1 MSAARAVREAD
12 GSTLESPHLP
22 SPCRGSTDGQPEF
35 SGYRLGNL
43 VDIWVREFVLS
54 DAGETGARFAARL
67 QANSGAGSL
76 RALTNSSRGTFGNY
90 LARHPMATFVTSAE
104 RRAWNS
110 SDHCGRWKGTEAYRF
125 PWWVYKLKTVAEYGV
140 IARPALMRAFGAYF
154 RHHAC
159 AARVTDRAVAAR
171 ANHTW
176 MAVHVRLGDFATN
189 RGNKT
194 EWIEPGSMAAAAKAR
209 FVQVPDSIAIVGG
222 GRTHGRTFTVKSG
235 ENPSAGS
242 DANSRSEMGARS
254 DRLRRRIRAAFEG
267 AFPRARVELIEEVS
281 PDADFHLLATAPM
294 LVTAGGS
301 YALAAALVSR
311 GQRLTPALHNLNF
324 VNRGWEKTK
333 RQSVLPGDSRW
344 RTYVGEM
351 ALVPP

>member
-1 MSAARAVREAD
+1 M
-12 GSTLESPHLP
+12 
-22 SPCRGSTDGQPEF
+22 
-35 SGYRLGNL
+35 
-43 VDIWVREFVLS
+43 DIWVREFVLS
-54 DAGETGARFAARL
+54 DAGETGARIAARL
-67 QANSGAGSL
+67 QANSRAGSL

-110 SDHCGRWKGTEAYRF
+110 SDHCGRWKGTEAHVF
-125 PWWVYKLKTVAEYGV
+125 PWWVYSLKTVAEYGV

-159 AARVTDRAVAAR
+159 AARLTDRAVAAR

-194 EWIEPGSMAAAAKAR
+194 EWIEPESMAAAAKAH
-209 FVQVPDSIAIVGG
+209 FVQVPDSIVIFGG
-222 GRTHGRTFTVKSG
+222 GRT
-235 ENPSAGS
+235 AGS

-254 DRLRRRIRAAFEG
+254 DRLRRRIHAAFEG

-294 LVTAGGS
+294 LVTASGS

-324 VNRGWEKTK
+324 VHRGWEKTWK